1 MTKFMTFTFRGLG
14 DSAGHSG
21 IWRDTQKMI
30 FGIFQVELHDILH
43 FLGTQETPQNYLEP
57 QKVDFSHYTYI
68 SIEYFF
74 MKIIDLRERKKKR
87 NKERESEIGQENEE
101 RKKKMLLKKALLR
114 PKSIFE

>member
-30 FGIFQVELHDILH
+30 FGIFQVELYANDTFDDILH

-68 SIEYFF
+68 SIE
-74 MKIIDLRERKKKR
+74 
-87 NKERESEIGQENEE
+87 
-101 RKKKMLLKKALLR
+101 
-114 PKSIFE
+114 